1 MATMTFESSLSSS
14 AMRPPLASAE
24 APSMADSLPSVN
36 FGFEDLRDRMARFTV
51 RFDEFIEKG
60 RKRVLEE
67 RNQFRANLAELHG
80 TFSLLECKLREQ
92 ATLTTFADDQHM
104 RRRDIEIVTL
114 KTQTHSQTL
123 SKEAQETAEMEV
135 AISELSAQRDDRAA
149 HRDYLREQIGETQ
162 KAVAARREAQQKHA
176 RYLDSQAKFNVPELD
191 FWQDYLCLRI
201 EGAGMEDR
209 LKFVYS
215 HVSERDWE
223 QEGWFE
229 LDMSSREY
237 RVLQY
242 KPKVE
247 RDLVDQVLEKLN
259 ESRDLGAFLKGMR
272 SLFVEGLK

>member
-1 MATMTFESSLSSS
+1 
-14 AMRPPLASAE
+14 
-24 APSMADSLPSVN
+24 MADSLPSVD

-67 RNQFRANLAELHG
+67 RNQFRANLAELH
-80 TFSLLECKLREQ
+80 
-92 ATLTTFADDQHM
+92 DDQHM

-123 SKEAQETAEMEV
+123 SKEAQETAEMEF

-149 HRDYLREQIGETQ
+149 HRDYLREQIGEAQ
-162 KAVAARREAQQKHA
+162 KAIAARREAQQKHA
-176 RYLDSQAKFNVPELD
+176 RYLDSQARFNVPELE

-201 EGAGMEDR
+201 EGAGIEDR

-272 SLFVEGLK
+272 SLFVEGFK